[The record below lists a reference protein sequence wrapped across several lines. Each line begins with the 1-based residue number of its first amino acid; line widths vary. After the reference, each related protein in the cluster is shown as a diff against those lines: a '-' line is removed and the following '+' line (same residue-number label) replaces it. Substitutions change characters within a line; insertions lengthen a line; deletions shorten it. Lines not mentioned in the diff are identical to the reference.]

1 MTMEIVGKCHICE
14 INVYDRG
21 DKNKKFKTHLGAT
34 KKGYPND
41 EALPCGI
48 DRTNAP
54 KNSEMTAGQYA
65 RCPFETK
72 ADQDKIEYKKSVGV
86 ISGAN
91 TWDGIV

>member
-1 MTMEIVGKCHICE
+1 MENEEKIVGKCHLCE

-21 DKNKKFKTHLGAT
+21 ALNKSFKTHLGSI
-34 KKGYPND
+34 KKGYPKAI
-41 EALPCGI
+41 ALPCGLN
-48 DRTNAP
+48 R
-54 KNSEMTAGQYA
+54 KEG

-72 ADQDKIEYKKSVGV
+72 ETQDRIEYKKGLGV